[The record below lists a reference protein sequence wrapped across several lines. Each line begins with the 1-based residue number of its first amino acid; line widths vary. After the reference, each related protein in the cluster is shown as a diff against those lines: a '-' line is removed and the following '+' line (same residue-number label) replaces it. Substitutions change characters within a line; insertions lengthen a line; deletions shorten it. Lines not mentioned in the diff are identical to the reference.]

1 MAAWGERRFGIGT
14 WMKLPVPELMEIV
27 RFAGYDFVVIDL
39 EHGLH
44 DARSMALGVLA
55 AQSVGL
61 RAFVRV
67 LGPGVPELQG
77 ALDAGADGVFVPHV
91 DSRRTAEQVVAAC
104 RFAPR
109 GQRRGSPTTRFGGW
123 STSTQEELVRAGDA
137 LTVIAQ
143 VESPDAVAAID
154 EIVAV
159 EGIDAVFIGTY
170 DLSLAAGI
178 DSGSAEFAAHIATV
192 ERAAAGRRA
201 LGSPAVDGADAARLA
216 ERGYRF
222 AMVGSDVTFLG
233 EGAQRGVRGRPEH
246 DRGGPDRRAADRGA
260 R

>member
-1 MAAWGERRFGIGT
+1 MSASMVAPWGDRRFGIGT
-14 WMKLPVPELMEIV
+14 WSKLPVPELMEVV

-67 LGPGVPELQG
+67 LGHSVAELQG

-91 DSRRTAEQVVAAC
+91 DSRRTAEAVVAAC

-109 GQRRGSPTTRFGGW
+109 GSRRGSPTTRFGGW
-123 STSTQEELVRAGDA
+123 STSTQEELVGAGDT

-143 VESPDAVAAID
+143 VESPAAVAAID
-154 EIVAV
+154 DIVAV
-159 EGIDAVFIGTY
+159 DGIDALFIGTY
-170 DLSLAAGI
+170 DLSLSSGV
-178 DSGSAEFAAHIATV
+178 DSASPQFASHIETV
-192 ERAAAGRRA
+192 ERAASGVLA
-201 LGSPAVDGADAARLA
+201 LGSPAVDGVDAARLA
-216 ERGYRF
+216 EGGYRF

-233 EGAQRGVRGRPEH
+233 EGARRGLQGRPQRGRSDE
-246 DRGGPDRRAADRGA
+246 
-260 R
+260 